1 MNESETIS
9 SSKRA
14 SVYSQTAE
22 TSVFENGLLRCINP
36 ATMETITK
44 LNISTEKEIREKIDS
59 LKEAQ
64 QEWSAL
70 SSKDRAKV
78 LKKMRKHLVERMDEV
93 MEVILKETGKTDFDG
108 IIEILTTVEI
118 MRFVSSAGPRTL
130 ASEKRSMGIVMKT
143 KRGSVQYLPFGIVG
157 IISPWNYPLILSASP
172 VVQALMGG
180 NGVLLKPSEY
190 TPLTALKMKEVF
202 DEGGLPAGL
211 LQVVIGG
218 GDLGEAI
225 VASPD
230 TDLICFI
237 GSVKVGKL
245 IGVACAEQMKPVILE
260 LGGKDPL
267 IVLADANIERAARAA
282 VWGGF
287 HNAGQTCISVER
299 VYVEEAVAD
308 QFIERVSQL
317 AIETQMGSQQSTC
330 DLGSM
335 TTNPQAAKVLAQIA
349 DARKRGANIMVGGQ
363 ELPNREG
370 HFIQPTV
377 VVDVDETME
386 LMNRETFGPV
396 IAISKVKDA
405 DEAVDRSNSLSYGL
419 NASIFTQDLK
429 KAREL
434 SKRIQAGNIC
444 INDVESNYLCV
455 SLPFGGTGSSGY
467 GRLQGVEGIKAFAQ
481 VQAVCEDRFGLKREL
496 WWFPVS
502 DGVKKLFRALIKILY
517 G

>member
-1 MNESETIS
+1 
-9 SSKRA
+9 
-14 SVYSQTAE
+14 
-22 TSVFENGLLRCINP
+22 
-36 ATMETITK
+36 
-44 LNISTEKEIREKIDS
+44 
-59 LKEAQ
+59 
-64 QEWSAL
+64 
-70 SSKDRAKV
+70 
-78 LKKMRKHLVERMDEV
+78 
-93 MEVILKETGKTDFDG
+93 
-108 IIEILTTVEI
+108 
-118 MRFVSSAGPRTL
+118 
-130 ASEKRSMGIVMKT
+130 
-143 KRGSVQYLPFGIVG
+143 
-157 IISPWNYPLILSASP
+157 
-172 VVQALMGG
+172 
-180 NGVLLKPSEY
+180 
-190 TPLTALKMKEVF
+190 
-202 DEGGLPAGL
+202 
-211 LQVVIGG
+211 
-218 GDLGEAI
+218 
-225 VASPD
+225 
-230 TDLICFI
+230 
-237 GSVKVGKL
+237 
-245 IGVACAEQMKPVILE
+245 
-260 LGGKDPL
+260 
-267 IVLADANIERAARAA
+267 
-282 VWGGF
+282 
-287 HNAGQTCISVER
+287 
-299 VYVEEAVAD
+299 
-308 QFIERVSQL
+308 
-317 AIETQMGSQQSTC
+317 MGSQQSTC

>member
-1 MNESETIS
+1 MSERETIPS
-9 SSKRA
+9 SERA
-14 SVYSQTAE
+14 SISSQTAGP
-22 TSVFENGLLRCINP
+22 SLFENGLLRCINP
-36 ATMETITK
+36 ATQETITK
-44 LNISTEKEIREKIDS
+44 LNISTEQEIREKTDS

-64 QEWSAL
+64 EEWGAL
-70 SSKDRAKV
+70 PPRARAKI
-78 LKKMRKHLVERMDEV
+78 LKKARKHLVERMDEV
-93 MEVILKETGKTDFDG
+93 MEVIIDETGKTEFDG
-108 IIEILTTVEI
+108 IIEILTTAEI
-118 MRFVSSAGPRTL
+118 MRFVSSAGPRAL
-130 ASEKRSMGIVMKT
+130 ASEKRSMGLIMKT
-143 KRGSVQYLPFGIVG
+143 KRGSVQYLAFGIVG
-157 IISPWNYPLILSASP
+157 VISPWNYPLILAASP

-190 TPLTALKMKEVF
+190 TPLSALKMKEVF
-202 DEGGLPAGL
+202 DEGGLPSGL

-218 GDLGEAI
+218 GDVGEA
-225 VASPD
+225 VVSSPD

-237 GSVKVGKL
+237 GSVKVGKQ
-245 IGVACAEQMKPVILE
+245 IGIACAEQMKPVILE

-299 VYVEEAVAD
+299 VYVEEPVAD

-317 AIETQMGSQQSTC
+317 ARETEVGAQRSVC

-335 TTNPQAAKVLAQIA
+335 TTDPQAAKVLAQIS
-349 DARKRGANIMVGGQ
+349 DARKRGANIVVGGR
-363 ELPNREG
+363 ELPHSEG

-386 LMNRETFGPV
+386 IMNRETFGPV

-405 DEAVDRSNSLSYGL
+405 DEAVAKSNSLTYGL

-429 KAREL
+429 KARRL
-434 SKRIQAGNIC
+434 SRHIQAGSIC

-455 SLPFGGTGSSGY
+455 SLPFGGTGSSGR
-467 GRLQGVEGIKAFAQ
+467 GRLQGIEGIRAFAQ

-502 DGVKKLFRALIKILY
+502 DGIKKLFRTLIKVLY